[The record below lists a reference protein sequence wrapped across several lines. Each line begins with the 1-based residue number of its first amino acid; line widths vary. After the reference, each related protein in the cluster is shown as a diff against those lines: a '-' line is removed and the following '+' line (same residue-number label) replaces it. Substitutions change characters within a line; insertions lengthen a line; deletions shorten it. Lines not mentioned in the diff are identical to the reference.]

1 MVKKFSDL
9 VNPALNDDSLSLGIG
24 LFYCY
29 EKVVE
34 LKYEFIF
41 YILYD
46 FLAHFILFTYSYFS
60 FLEHCTATIPR
71 FIDYFSSNRNF
82 LVDLMF
88 YI

>member
-46 FLAHFILFTYSYFS
+46 FLAHFYF
-60 FLEHCTATIPR
+60 
-71 FIDYFSSNRNF
+71 
-82 LVDLMF
+82 
-88 YI
+88 